1 MATTDQRC
9 EGYSRTASSSP
20 CSLFHF
26 SPMSFFFK
34 LSSTLIFETLYV
46 ELSESMGWAS
56 GLMSYSAP
64 GTMSLIWGG
73 QSEGRLKKLVSQAV
87 RWVKNTLLFEEGSRR
102 TDRSRKETATS
113 DGSRLRT

>member
-1 MATTDQRC
+1 MTEQRC
-9 EGYSRTASSSP
+9 KGYSRMASSSP

-26 SPMSFFFK
+26 SPTSFFFK

-46 ELSESMGWAS
+46 EPSGSMGWAS

-73 QSEGRLKKLVSQAV
+73 QTEGGRKKLVSQTV
-87 RWVKNTLLFEEGSRR
+87 R
-102 TDRSRKETATS
+102 
-113 DGSRLRT
+113 